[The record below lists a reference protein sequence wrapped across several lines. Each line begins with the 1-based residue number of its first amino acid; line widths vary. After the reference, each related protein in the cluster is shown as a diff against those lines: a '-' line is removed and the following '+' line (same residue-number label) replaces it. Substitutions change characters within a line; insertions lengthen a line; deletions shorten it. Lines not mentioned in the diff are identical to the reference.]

1 VFSKL
6 REVLK
11 SFTQRVA
18 EVLRYRE
25 LSEKEIEEFC
35 EKLFVDLVEAD
46 VAVDV
51 AQTIV
56 ELFKEKLKNV
66 KVPRGSNT
74 EDIVVEVAKDI
85 VLELLERGEA
95 QDPVLLVKDMLRQ
108 SKPVKI
114 IFVGVNGVGKTTT
127 IAKVAYKLI
136 QNSLKPVIVAAD
148 TFRAGAQEQL
158 KKHSLNL
165 GVAFIGG
172 RYGADPAAVAY
183 DGINFAKKHGLDVVL
198 IDTAGR
204 MHVDVDLMN
213 ELRKIVKV
221 VNPNLKIL
229 ILDALTGNDAIEQA
243 KLFNEAIGVDGVVLT
258 KVDADAKGGA
268 ALSVIV
274 GVGKPIFYLGVGQKY
289 DDLEVYRAQ
298 IILER
303 LFK

>member
-1 VFSKL
+1 MFSKL

-18 EVLRYRE
+18 EVLGYRE

-74 EDIVVEVAKDI
+74 EDTVVEVAKDI

-95 QDPVLLVKDMLRQ
+95 QDPVLLIKDMLRQ

>member
-18 EVLRYRE
+18 EVLGYRE

-74 EDIVVEVAKDI
+74 EDTVVEVAKDI

-95 QDPVLLVKDMLRQ
+95 QDPVLLIKDMLRQ